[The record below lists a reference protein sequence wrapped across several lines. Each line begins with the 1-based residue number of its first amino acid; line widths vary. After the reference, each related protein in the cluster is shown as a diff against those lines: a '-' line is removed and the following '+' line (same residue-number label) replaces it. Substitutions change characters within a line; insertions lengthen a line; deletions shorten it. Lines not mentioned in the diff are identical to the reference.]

1 MLSIPGWE
9 EEERAQ
15 QELQQLQQLQLPLHD
30 VALCEEDARRILGDS
45 SCGVEGGEE
54 VEEGEEEEAMYTCEG
69 ETMYTGLH
77 EEDVGKKEEEDIFDS
92 TE

>member
-1 MLSIPGWE
+1 
-9 EEERAQ
+9 
-15 QELQQLQQLQLPLHD
+15 
-30 VALCEEDARRILGDS
+30 VALCEEDARRIFGDS

-54 VEEGEEEEAMYTCEG
+54 VEEGEEEEEMYTCEG

-77 EEDVGKKEEEDIFDS
+77 EEDGGKKEEGDMFDS